1 MYFYCGTLK
10 KFHKSRRSQSEQ
22 LCLQNGA
29 LILDLKNL
37 KCLQNPDESQLE
49 ISDESMISTQKRR
62 FVRIFERRR
71 SHRDVR
77 GISNFWDFCSFAK
90 KNHRV
95 VYGNAKCSPERF
107 RMKVLP
113 ATFSCP
119 RHNHLIQEGIKP
131 FCPISQQS
139 FKKRVSVMKKTQ
151 NFPQA
156 QFWGA

>member
-1 MYFYCGTLK
+1 MYFYRGTLK
-10 KFHKSRRSQSEQ
+10 KFHKSRRSQPEQ

-62 FVRIFERRR
+62 FVRIFEWRR
-71 SHRDVR
+71 SHQDVR

-90 KNHRV
+90 INHRV

-119 RHNHLIQEGIKP
+119 RHNHLIQDRIKS
-131 FCPISQQS
+131 FCFISRQL
-139 FKKRVSVMKKTQ
+139 FKNRVYVMTKSH
-151 NFPQA
+151 
-156 QFWGA
+156 